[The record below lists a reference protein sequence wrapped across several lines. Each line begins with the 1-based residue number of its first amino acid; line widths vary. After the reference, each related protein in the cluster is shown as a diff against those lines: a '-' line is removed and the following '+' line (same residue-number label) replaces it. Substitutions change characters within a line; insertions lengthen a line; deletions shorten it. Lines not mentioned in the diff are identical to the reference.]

1 MRCKYK
7 VQSTKYKVILSSHFL
22 LFTFY
27 FLLCTFF
34 SGCSNLTYFTQR
46 EDLGSGRQAVPFTQE
61 VKVPGKKFRVGET
74 LDYDVNWMGLNVG
87 SGRLEVK
94 EITPY
99 QDRQVYHFVVSTRS
113 NKFLSTFY
121 PVEDEIHSYVDA
133 ETLIP
138 YRFEKRQ
145 REGRYRAHEEMVYDQ
160 TNHKATYHSLLNN
173 TTKEMEIPPDVQDS
187 LSTLFH
193 FRTLP
198 VEIGKSVFIDVNAD
212 EKNWRLEVKVLKAGL
227 LKLFGRKEVPA
238 LLVEPLAQ
246 FHGVF
251 IRKGRMWIWFS
262 LDEKRTP
269 LYMKARVPFGIIEVV
284 LKKES

>member
-1 MRCKYK
+1 MNRYK
-7 VQSTKYKVILSSHFL
+7 VQSKKYKPFILYL
-22 LFTFY
+22 V
-27 FLLCTFF
+27 LCTFF
-34 SGCSNLTYFTQR
+34 LGCSNLTYFTHR
-46 EDLGSGRQAVPFTQE
+46 EDLGSGRKTAALTQE
-61 VKVPGKKFRVGET
+61 MQIPEKKFRVGET

-87 SGRLEVK
+87 SGRLEVR
-94 EITPY
+94 EIMTY
-99 QDRQVYHFVVSTRS
+99 QDRQVYHLVVTARS

-173 TTKEMEIPPDVQDS
+173 TTKEMEVPSGVQDS

-198 VEIGKSVFIDVNAD
+198 LEVGKSVFIDVNAD
-212 EKNWRLEVKVLKAGL
+212 EKNWRLEVKVLKVGL

-251 IRKGRMWIWFS
+251 IRKGRMWIWLS